1 MSESHQPW
9 ADTLAAYLLGALPED
24 ERAEFERHLETCE
37 RCRDEAASLQSSVDV
52 LAVAVPPVKPPRE
65 LRDRI
70 MREVRAEA
78 ELLNAAGTGADR
90 PPARR
95 RGLRGLFPR
104 PAITAAAAAGA
115 LALGILAGVAI
126 VDGGD
131 GGSGERTLA
140 ARITDPTVAGTARA
154 SVVVKG
160 EEARLVVHG
169 MPATER
175 GRVWQVWLK
184 RSGTSPVPAGATF
197 ELRSGSVAIPRK
209 VIPGDQVLVSS
220 EPDGGSRSPTRPPIV
235 VAQPA

>member
-1 MSESHQPW
+1 MSASHEPW
-9 ADTLAAYLLGALPED
+9 SDLLPAYLLGGLPDD

-37 RCRDEAASLQSSVDV
+37 RCREEAASLQPAVDV
-52 LAVAVPPVKPPRE
+52 LAIAVPPVAPPKE

-78 ELLNAAGTGADR
+78 ELLQAAGTGADR

-95 RGLRGLFPR
+95 RGLRRLFPR
-104 PAITAAAAAGA
+104 PAITAAAVAGA
-115 LALGILAGVAI
+115 LAVGVLAGVAI

-131 GGSGERTLA
+131 EGPGERTLA
-140 ARITDPTVAGTARA
+140 ARITDPATAGTTRA
-154 SVVVKG
+154 SVVVKDDR
-160 EEARLVVHG
+160 ATLVVRG
-169 MPATER
+169 MPAAER

-197 ELRSGSVAIPRK
+197 ELSSGSVAIPRR